1 MINTSLPADLSGY
14 DAIGIGPGIG
24 TAGETIMMLHDL
36 LDAYRSPVVLDA
48 DALNIIGL
56 QKDLLQLI
64 PKGSIL
70 SPHPKEFERIFGPT
84 ANDFDRALLAIQKAK
99 ELGLVIILKGH
110 FTLIAAPDGKG
121 YFNPTGN
128 PGMATAGSGDVLTG
142 MLTGLLAQGYHSQ
155 EAALLAVYLHGLA
168 GDLAAADLSMEAML
182 AGNISDYIGKA
193 YQQIQSY

>member
-1 MINTSLPADLSGY
+1 MKNLNYRVIIRKEPEGSYT
-14 DAIGIGPGIG
+14 AIVPTLKGCI
-24 TAGETIMMLHDL
+24 TWGETIEEAMKM
-36 LDAYRSPVVLDA
+36 
-48 DALNIIGL
+48 
-56 QKDLLQLI
+56 
-64 PKGSIL
+64 
-70 SPHPKEFERIFGPT
+70 
-84 ANDFDRALLAIQKAK
+84 AK
-99 ELGLVIILKGH
+99 ELRLVIILKGH

-142 MLTGLLAQGYHSQ
+142 MLTGLLAQGYHSL